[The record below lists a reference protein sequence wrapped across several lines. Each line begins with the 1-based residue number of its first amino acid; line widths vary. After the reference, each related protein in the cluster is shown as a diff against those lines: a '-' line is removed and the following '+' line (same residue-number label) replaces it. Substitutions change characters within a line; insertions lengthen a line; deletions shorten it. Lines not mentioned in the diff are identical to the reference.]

1 MFSEA
6 DDKLTT
12 IEQRMLDAL
21 DHAWKQWED
30 SPVDRPLNMNLI
42 AAMEKVHR
50 AILAR
55 LGKRSGMNM
64 AEMLRNP
71 QAALLQLKRTE
82 QLLIRQMAQNELA
95 QTASPFPKAVS

>member
-12 IEQRMLDAL
+12 IEQRMLEAIDAEWQRWQEGP
-21 DHAWKQWED
+21 DK
-30 SPVDRPLNMNLI
+30 PLNLHLL

-55 LGKRSGMNM
+55 LGKRTGMNM

-71 QAALLQLKRTE
+71 QQALLQLERTK
-82 QLLIRQMAQNELA
+82 QLLMKQMEQVEVAQQMAPPRL
-95 QTASPFPKAVS
+95 VS